1 MVRCTAAPRGYSLAG
16 IPLAGILVTTL
27 LLAAPA
33 LAENWPQW
41 RGPHGDGSS
50 TTANPPLHWNETT
63 NVRWKVE
70 LPGRG
75 SSTPIIWGDRLFLLA
90 ARPIN
95 PASQEDPASQGGD
108 PASQGNV
115 HQFLVLAYDRH
126 SGEPLWQR
134 VATEQTPHEAGHATN
149 TLASSSPVTDGQHLY
164 VNFGSRGVYCFDLD
178 GNLKWQR
185 DLGKMQTRGEFGE
198 AASPALHENTLV
210 VPWDH
215 EGQSSL
221 FALDARTGETR
232 WQVQRDEPTT
242 WATPLITPWN
252 GRWQVVTNGVT
263 VRSYALD
270 SGELLWQAGG
280 QVTNPIPTP
289 VRFQDTVIAM
299 TGFRGNAIHA
309 VRLDAQGDVTGT
321 EAVVWSRSDAAP
333 YVASP
338 ALYQGRLHF
347 TKSRDGIY
355 SSVDAASGEVV
366 IAQQRL
372 PGIRSIYA
380 SPVAAQDRIYVTGR
394 EGTTVVLRHVNAFE
408 VLATNQLDDM
418 LDASPALSGDRI
430 YLRGDKHL
438 YCIAAAATD

>member
-1 MVRCTAAPRGYSLAG
+1 MVRCTAAPPWH
-16 IPLAGILVTTL
+16 PLAGILLAT
-27 LLAAPA
+27 LLAAPSLA
-33 LAENWPQW
+33 EKSLAENWPQW

-50 TTANPPLHWNETT
+50 ATATPPLRWGEDT
-63 NVRWKVE
+63 NVLWKVE

-90 ARPIN
+90 ARP
-95 PASQEDPASQGGD
+95 SDPAGE
-108 PASQGNV
+108 GNV

-134 VATEQTPHEAGHATN
+134 VATEQAPHEAGHATN
-149 TLASSSPVTDGQHLY
+149 TLASSSPITDGRHLY

-178 GNLKWQR
+178 GNPKWQR

-221 FALDARTGETR
+221 IALDARTGETR
-232 WQVQRDEPTT
+232 WQVDRQEPST
-242 WATPLITPWN
+242 WATPLITSWN

-270 SGELLWQAGG
+270 SGELLWEAGG

-309 VRLDAQGDVTGT
+309 IRLDAQGDVTGT
-321 EAVVWSRSDAAP
+321 EAVVWSRDDAAP

-338 ALYQGRLHF
+338 ALFQGRLHF

-380 SPVAAQDRIYVTGR
+380 SPVAAQDRVYVTGR
-394 EGTTVVLRHVNAFE
+394 EGTTVVLRHAAEFE

-418 LDASPALSGDRI
+418 LDASPALVGDRI
-430 YLRGDKHL
+430 YLRGDRHL
-438 YCIAAAATD
+438 YCIAETAAD